1 MEQEKEP
8 RVTGWLKLS
17 LDCPSTMIESVS
29 DLMGILSGTGVEIS
43 ADTEPQ
49 QVRGFFPL
57 AQNSVHEQ
65 EAIISRVTAA
75 LTDLFSLYD
84 QEMPSLQME
93 TMADED
99 WATSWQQFYTPFAII
114 PGLVI
119 KPSWEEYQPAAGEK
133 VIELDPGQAFGT
145 GQHASTRMALS
156 LTRECCLSVAP
167 GRVLDVG
174 TGTGILAMAAALFG
188 AAGVLAID
196 NDPQAVRVARE
207 NIARNRLQDRI
218 TIEETPLEKIQG
230 SFDLILANIV
240 HDVLQAMAPALRNL
254 LTPSGHIVLSGI
266 LTGAQEENIVRVY
279 EGLGLSHRHTLHD
292 EEWTALAFALED
304 TCTTSSPAS

>member
-57 AQNSVHEQ
+57 AQNSVREQ

-167 GRVLDVG
+167 VRVLDVG

-254 LTPSGHIVLSGI
+254 LAPSGHIVLSGI